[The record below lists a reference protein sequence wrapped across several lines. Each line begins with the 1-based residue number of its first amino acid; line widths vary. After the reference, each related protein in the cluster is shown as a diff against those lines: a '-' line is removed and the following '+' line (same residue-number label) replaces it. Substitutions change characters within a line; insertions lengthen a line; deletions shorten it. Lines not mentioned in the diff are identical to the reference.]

1 MKGLRKEGLHHVR
14 TKEEALDLPINAADF
29 AFPAALERNPRM
41 ELAMAQFSKHAHM
54 LSSSCKPVQPA
65 QLARP
70 QPRQPS
76 RRDVLLCVF
85 QTTSFSSQPLE
96 SRR

>member
-1 MKGLRKEGLHHVR
+1 MKGLRKEGLHHVH
-14 TKEEALDLPINAADF
+14 TKEEALDLPINAAHF

-54 LSSSCKPVQPA
+54 LSASCKK
-65 QLARP
+65 
-70 QPRQPS
+70 PRCRGPS
-76 RRDVLLCVF
+76 HVSQSQWWCCCV
-85 QTTSFSSQPLE
+85 QTTSSSSPRLE